1 MSTTDKLVLGIVVLG
16 TVLITKI
23 ITDRYN
29 EINKIANSVEELY
42 YYVQEDVNNGNLNED
57 IKWVYIKELEKIST
71 SINELQK

>member
-1 MSTTDKLVLGIVVLG
+1 MRDKIMLGIIILG

-42 YYVQEDVNNGNLNED
+42 YLY
-57 IKWVYIKELEKIST
+57 KKM
-71 SINELQK
+71 

>member
-1 MSTTDKLVLGIVVLG
+1 MRDKIMLGIIILG

>member
-1 MSTTDKLVLGIVVLG
+1 MLGIIILG

>member
-1 MSTTDKLVLGIVVLG
+1 MRDKIMLGIIILG
-16 TVLITKI
+16 TVLVTKI
-23 ITDRYN
+23 ITDSYN

>member
-1 MSTTDKLVLGIVVLG
+1 MRDKIMLGIIILG
-16 TVLITKI
+16 TVLVTKI